1 MDFNKLGNRLI
12 LIGNIILV
20 TLNVLFLIVIA
31 VLRDLFLSIAGP
43 EGPIFIMIYIIYYIL
58 LLILGIVGV
67 ILGTRKDPNGKVGAI
82 EAIKSGITLGF
93 ITYVA
98 IWSILLL
105 TAVGDPSGTTITGM
119 INLFIFIIVLLGLL
133 GGIFKFK
140 GRNQ

>member
-12 LIGNIILV
+12 LVGNIILV
-20 TLNVLFLIVIA
+20 ILNVLFLIIIA

-43 EGPIFIMIYIIYYIL
+43 EGPIFIMIYTIYYIL
-58 LLILGIVGV
+58 LLISGIGGIV
-67 ILGTRKDPNGKVGAI
+67 LGTRKDPNGKVGAI
-82 EAIKSGITLGF
+82 EAIKSGIALGF
-93 ITYVA
+93 VTYVA
-98 IWSILLL
+98 IWSIILL
-105 TAVGDPSGTTITGM
+105 TAVGDPSGPTITGM